1 MASGKLWRVMFCSH
15 RSRSRLGAVHELS
28 RISARPPES
37 NYECPRCG
45 ARLLQTRVLDVVKRS
60 FPAALAVSLLLS
72 LPVFAQTGK
81 FITQEK
87 ADQWRASKLVGV
99 NVYNQNNDKI
109 GDISEVIVDKG
120 GKADAVVI
128 GVGGFLGI
136 GQKDIAVSFNDLKW
150 SDQPVADKNAKAP
163 DNSNRSAA
171 SNRSRTYPDHAILN
185 LGRDE
190 LKNAPDFKYAQ

>member
-1 MASGKLWRVMFCSH
+1 MKRTLAAVLAAS
-15 RSRSRLGAVHELS
+15 A
-28 RISARPPES
+28 
-37 NYECPRCG
+37 
-45 ARLLQTRVLDVVKRS
+45 LLTM
-60 FPAALAVSLLLS
+60 PLA
-72 LPVFAQTGK
+72 AQTGK

-87 ADQWRASKLVGV
+87 SDQWRASKLVGV

-109 GDISEVIVDKG
+109 GDISEVIVDKS

-136 GQKDIAVSFNDLKW
+136 GQKDVAVAFSDLKW
-150 SDQPVADKNAKAP
+150 SDRPAGDKNAKTP

-171 SNRSRTYPDHAILN
+171 SNSAGSNSESNKNRAYPDHAILN
-185 LGRDE
+185 LSRDE

>member
-1 MASGKLWRVMFCSH
+1 M
-15 RSRSRLGAVHELS
+15 
-28 RISARPPES
+28 
-37 NYECPRCG
+37 
-45 ARLLQTRVLDVVKRS
+45 KRT
-60 FPAALAVSLLLS
+60 FAAALAVSALLTMPLA
-72 LPVFAQTGK
+72 AQTGK

-87 ADQWRASKLVGV
+87 PDQWRASKLVGV

-109 GDISEVIVDKG
+109 GDISEVIVDKS

-136 GQKDIAVSFNDLKW
+136 GQKDVAVSFNDLKW
-150 SDQPVADKNAKAP
+150 SDQPVADKNAKTP

-171 SNRSRTYPDHAILN
+171 SNSNRNRTYPDHAVLN
-185 LGRDE
+185 LSRDE

>member
-1 MASGKLWRVMFCSH
+1 M
-15 RSRSRLGAVHELS
+15 
-28 RISARPPES
+28 
-37 NYECPRCG
+37 
-45 ARLLQTRVLDVVKRS
+45 KRT
-60 FPAALAVSLLLS
+60 FAAALAVSALLTMPLA
-72 LPVFAQTGK
+72 AQTGK

-87 ADQWRASKLVGV
+87 PDQWRASKLVGV

-109 GDISEVIVDKG
+109 GDISEVIVDKS

-136 GQKDIAVSFNDLKW
+136 GQKDVAVSFNDLKW
-150 SDQPVADKNAKAP
+150 SDQPVADKNAKTP

-171 SNRSRTYPDHAILN
+171 SNSNRNRTYPDHAILN
-185 LGRDE
+185 LSRDE

>member
-1 MASGKLWRVMFCSH
+1 MLERTFA
-15 RSRSRLGAVHELS
+15 
-28 RISARPPES
+28 
-37 NYECPRCG
+37 
-45 ARLLQTRVLDVVKRS
+45 
-60 FPAALAVSLLLS
+60 AALVASALLT
-72 LPVFAQTGK
+72 LPLAAQTSGK

-109 GDISEVIVDKG
+109 GDIREVIVDKG

-128 GVGGFLGI
+128 GVGGFLGV
-136 GQKDIAVSFNDLKW
+136 GEKDVAISFSDLKW
-150 SDQPVADKNAKAP
+150 SDQPVGDKNAKTP

-171 SNRSRTYPDHAILN
+171 SNRTRSYPDHAILS
-185 LGRDE
+185 LSRDD

>member
-1 MASGKLWRVMFCSH
+1 M
-15 RSRSRLGAVHELS
+15 
-28 RISARPPES
+28 
-37 NYECPRCG
+37 
-45 ARLLQTRVLDVVKRS
+45 KRT
-60 FPAALAVSLLLS
+60 FAAALAASALLTMPLA
-72 LPVFAQTGK
+72 AQTGK

-87 ADQWRASKLVGV
+87 PDQWRASKLVGV

-109 GDISEVIVDKG
+109 GDIREVIVDKT

-136 GQKDIAVSFNDLKW
+136 GQKDVAVAFSDLKW
-150 SDQPVADKNAKAP
+150 SDQPAGDKTAKTP

-171 SNRSRTYPDHAILN
+171 TNPAATNPAATNLAPTNSAPTNSAAANSAAANSAASNRNRAYPDHAVLN
-185 LGRDE
+185 LSRDE

>member
-1 MASGKLWRVMFCSH
+1 MREPLGQSRVSAPSRR
-15 RSRSRLGAVHELS
+15 RSEAMM
-28 RISARPPES
+28 
-37 NYECPRCG
+37 
-45 ARLLQTRVLDVVKRS
+45 KRTLT
-60 FPAALAVSLLLS
+60 AALAASVLLT
-72 LPVFAQTGK
+72 LPSAAQTGK

-87 ADQWRASKLVGV
+87 ADQWRASKLVGL

-109 GDISEVIVDKG
+109 GDIREVIVDKS

-136 GQKDIAVSFNDLKW
+136 GQKDVAVSFNDLKW
-150 SDQPVADKNAKAP
+150 SDQPAGDKNAKTP

-171 SNRSRTYPDHAILN
+171 SNRNRTYPDHAILN
-185 LGRDE
+185 LSRDE

>member
-1 MASGKLWRVMFCSH
+1 MLERTFA
-15 RSRSRLGAVHELS
+15 
-28 RISARPPES
+28 
-37 NYECPRCG
+37 
-45 ARLLQTRVLDVVKRS
+45 
-60 FPAALAVSLLLS
+60 AALVASALLT
-72 LPVFAQTGK
+72 LPLAAQTGGK

-109 GDISEVIVDKG
+109 GDIREVIVDKG

-128 GVGGFLGI
+128 GVGGFLGV
-136 GQKDIAVSFNDLKW
+136 GEKDVAISFSDLKW
-150 SDQPVADKNAKAP
+150 SDQPVGDKNAKTP

-171 SNRSRTYPDHAILN
+171 SNRTRSYPDHAILS
-185 LGRDE
+185 LSRDD

>member
-1 MASGKLWRVMFCSH
+1 MM
-15 RSRSRLGAVHELS
+15 
-28 RISARPPES
+28 
-37 NYECPRCG
+37 
-45 ARLLQTRVLDVVKRS
+45 KRT
-60 FPAALAVSLLLS
+60 FAAALAASALLTMPLA
-72 LPVFAQTGK
+72 AQTGK

-109 GDISEVIVDKG
+109 GDIREVIVDKA

-136 GQKDIAVSFNDLKW
+136 GQKDVAVSFSDLKW
-150 SDQPVADKNAKAP
+150 SDQPVGDNNAKTP

-171 SNRSRTYPDHAILN
+171 SNRARTYPDHAILN
-185 LGRDE
+185 LSRDD
-190 LKNAPDFKYAQ
+190 LKNAPDFKYAE

>member
-1 MASGKLWRVMFCSH
+1 MM
-15 RSRSRLGAVHELS
+15 
-28 RISARPPES
+28 
-37 NYECPRCG
+37 
-45 ARLLQTRVLDVVKRS
+45 KRT
-60 FPAALAVSLLLS
+60 FAAALAASALLTMPLA
-72 LPVFAQTGK
+72 AQTGK

-87 ADQWRASKLVGV
+87 TDQWRASKLVGV

-109 GDISEVIVDKG
+109 GDIREVIVDKT

-136 GQKDIAVSFNDLKW
+136 GQKDVAVAFSDLKW
-150 SDQPVADKNAKAP
+150 SDQPAGNNNNARTP

-171 SNRSRTYPDHAILN
+171 SNSAGTNSAGTNSAASNSAASNKNRAYPDHAILN
-185 LGRDE
+185 LSRDE

>member
-1 MASGKLWRVMFCSH
+1 MMKRT
-15 RSRSRLGAVHELS
+15 GA
-28 RISARPPES
+28 
-37 NYECPRCG
+37 
-45 ARLLQTRVLDVVKRS
+45 
-60 FPAALAVSLLLS
+60 AALAASALLTMPLA
-72 LPVFAQTGK
+72 AQTGK

-87 ADQWRASKLVGV
+87 SDQWRASKLVGV

-109 GDISEVIVDKG
+109 GDIREVIVDKT

-136 GQKDIAVSFNDLKW
+136 GQKDVAVAFSDLKW
-150 SDQPVADKNAKAP
+150 SDQPAGDKNAKTP

-171 SNRSRTYPDHAILN
+171 SNSAGLNSNSAASTKNRAYPDHAVLN
-185 LGRDE
+185 LSRDE

>member
-1 MASGKLWRVMFCSH
+1 M
-15 RSRSRLGAVHELS
+15 
-28 RISARPPES
+28 
-37 NYECPRCG
+37 
-45 ARLLQTRVLDVVKRS
+45 VKRT
-60 FPAALAVSLLLS
+60 FAAALAASLLLS

-150 SDQPVADKNAKAP
+150 SDQPVADKNAP

-185 LGRDE
+185 LSRDE